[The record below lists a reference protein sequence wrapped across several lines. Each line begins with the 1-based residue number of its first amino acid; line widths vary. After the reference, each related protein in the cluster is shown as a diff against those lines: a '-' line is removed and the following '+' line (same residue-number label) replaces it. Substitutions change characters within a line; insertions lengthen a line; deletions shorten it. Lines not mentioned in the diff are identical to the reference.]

1 VIMGI
6 RIQKDIGY
14 IIDTHSDDFR
24 NLFKENYLEI
34 LELLDEDEYEVEFF
48 KNLQYWQFSDDCI
61 MGKFAVRSIMESLKT
76 KSDKIGFYQ
85 LIRQIGYDS
94 CDYLLF
100 GNPSTIKASR
110 RDDII
115 DYCEAQDAENHVHYL
130 ITGFDAPAKFLYI
143 GGIESVI
150 DDSILQ
156 HYPSF
161 EIGKNYTHND
171 LYGLFSNPGEGIH
184 SYAQP
189 IIDSGCFHAS
199 IDDLSYP
206 LARSAG
212 ILKEDVRELDF
223 KLALRPAIVT
233 HWS

>member
-1 VIMGI
+1 MGI

-14 IIDTHSDDFR
+14 VIKTDSDDFN
-24 NLFKENYLEI
+24 NLFKEDYLEI
-34 LELLDEDEYEVEFF
+34 LALLDEDEYEVEFF
-48 KNLQYWQFSDDCI
+48 KNLQYWQFSDECI
-61 MGKFAVRSIMESLKT
+61 LGKLAVRSIMESLKK
-76 KSDKIGFYQ
+76 KSGKIQFYE

-115 DYCEAQDAENHVHYL
+115 DYCEAPDAEDHVNYL
-130 ITGFDAPAKFLYI
+130 LTGFDAPAKFLYI
-143 GGIESVI
+143 GGIENVI
-150 DDSILQ
+150 DESLLQ

-161 EIGKNYTHND
+161 EVGKNYTHND
-171 LYGLFSNPGEGIH
+171 LYGLWSNVHQGIH
-184 SYAQP
+184 SYAKP
-189 IIDSGCFHAS
+189 IIDSGCFHPG

-212 ILKEDVRELDF
+212 ILKEDVSELDF
-223 KLALRPAIVT
+223 KLALKPAIVT